1 MTLFDK
7 LAISERDFRQVCM
20 LHDYLA
26 SLNDEERDRVQAM
39 DISEYIKYVEGKENS
54 CENHE

>member
-1 MTLFDK
+1 MMTLFDK
-7 LAISERDFRQVCM
+7 LAISERDFRQICM

-39 DISEYIKYVEGKENS
+39 DISEYIKYVANEEG
-54 CENHE
+54 